1 MLIGFVGYE
10 ANIKN
15 RVGSNQYAF
24 ELMKALYQ
32 RDRKNDYLI
41 YLPSPPLPD
50 LPKERKGWRYR
61 VIGPPRLWNIFGL
74 PRALRQERPKPAVVF
89 NPGHYLPLFL
99 SLPFVIS
106 IMDLGHFRFPQELTR
121 PILLKL
127 KFWTSFSIKRATH
140 IFAISESTKNDIIKY
155 YGVNRD
161 KVTVTY
167 LGYDEKRFK
176 AQASNIKIKEIK
188 KKYRIKGDYILF
200 LSTLKPRKNIEGL
213 LEAFKLVIS
222 DQRSVIRSQSPVTP
236 GLAFGS
242 PRAGSHQSPIT
253 LVISGKKGWLYQS
266 VFDKVKE
273 LGLTKKVVFTG
284 FVDEEDVPDLMG
296 GAKVFTLPSFWEGFG
311 IPAVNAMACGVPVVV
326 SNAGSLPE
334 VVGEAGVMVDPY
346 KPEEIA
352 RGIKEAIE
360 DRDELVR
367 KGLEQAKKFSWEKCA
382 QETLKV
388 LEKVGK

>member
-1 MLIGFVGYE
+1 
-10 ANIKN
+10 
-15 RVGSNQYAF
+15 
-24 ELMKALYQ
+24 
-32 RDRKNDYLI
+32 
-41 YLPSPPLPD
+41 
-50 LPKERKGWRYR
+50 
-61 VIGPPRLWNIFGL
+61 
-74 PRALRQERPKPAVVF
+74 
-89 NPGHYLPLFL
+89 
-99 SLPFVIS
+99 
-106 IMDLGHFRFPQELTR
+106 
-121 PILLKL
+121 
-127 KFWTSFSIKRATH
+127 
-140 IFAISESTKNDIIKY
+140 
-155 YGVNRD
+155 
-161 KVTVTY
+161 
-167 LGYDEKRFK
+167 
-176 AQASNIKIKEIK
+176 
-188 KKYRIKGDYILF
+188 
-200 LSTLKPRKNIEGL
+200 
-213 LEAFKLVIS
+213 VIS